1 MDNEMTL
8 SFLAISDNEAL
19 ARIAITSFLSVLD
32 PTIEELSEI
41 KTVVSE
47 AVTNAIIHGYDENP
61 NGIVTVQASRQGR
74 EVTITILDQ
83 GVGIENVTKA
93 MEPLYTTK
101 PMLERSGMGFTI
113 MESFTDQLAVQSELG
128 KGTAVTFKKQFQPV
142 QEPLYVR

>member
-8 SFLAISDNEAL
+8 SFRAISDNEAL
-19 ARIAITSFLSVLD
+19 ARIAITSFLSILD

-47 AVTNAIIHGYDENP
+47 AVTNAIIHGYDEDP
-61 NGIVTVQASRQGR
+61 NGIVTVQASRNGR
-74 EVTITILDQ
+74 EITISILDQ
-83 GVGIENVTKA
+83 GIGIENVTKA

-113 MESFTDQLAVQSELG
+113 MESFTDQLTVQSELG
-128 KGTAVTFKKQFQPV
+128 KGTAVTFKKQYQPV
-142 QEPLYVR
+142 DEPIYVR

>member
-8 SFLAISDNEAL
+8 SFLAISDNEGL
-19 ARIAITSFLSVLD
+19 ARIAITSFLAILD

-47 AVTNAIIHGYDENP
+47 AVTNSIIHGYDEDP

-83 GVGIENVTKA
+83 GAGIENVVQA

-113 MESFTDQLAVQSELG
+113 MESFTDHLSVQSELG

-142 QEPLYVR
+142 QEPIYVR

>member
-1 MDNEMTL
+1 MTL

-61 NGIVTVQASRQGR
+61 NGIVTIQASRQGR
-74 EVTITILDQ
+74 EITITILDQ
-83 GVGIENVTKA
+83 GVGIEDVTKA

-113 MESFTDQLAVQSELG
+113 MESFTDQLTVQSEPG
-128 KGTAVTFKKQFQPV
+128 KGTAVTFKKNFQPV
-142 QEPLYVR
+142 EEPLYVR

>member
-8 SFLAISDNEAL
+8 SFRAISDNEAL
-19 ARIAITSFLSVLD
+19 ARIAITSFLSILD

-47 AVTNAIIHGYDENP
+47 AVTNAIIHGYDEDP
-61 NGIVTVQASRQGR
+61 NGIVTVQASRNGR
-74 EVTITILDQ
+74 EITISILDQ
-83 GVGIENVTKA
+83 GIGIENVTKA

-113 MESFTDQLAVQSELG
+113 MESFTDQLTVQSELG

-142 QEPLYVR
+142 EEPLYVR

>member
-8 SFLAISDNEAL
+8 SFMAISDNEAL

-47 AVTNAIIHGYDENP
+47 AVTNAIIHGYNEDP
-61 NGIVTVQASRQGR
+61 NGIVTVQASRHGR
-74 EVTITILDQ
+74 EVTISIVDQ
-83 GVGIENVTKA
+83 GIGIENVTKA

-142 QEPLYVR
+142 EEPLYVR

>member
-74 EVTITILDQ
+74 DVTITILDQ

>member
-8 SFLAISDNEAL
+8 SFRAISDNEAL
-19 ARIAITSFLSVLD
+19 ARIAITSFLSILD

-47 AVTNAIIHGYDENP
+47 AVTNAIIHGYDEDP
-61 NGIVTVQASRQGR
+61 NGIVTVQASRNGR
-74 EVTITILDQ
+74 EITISILDQ
-83 GVGIENVTKA
+83 GIGIENVTKA

-113 MESFTDQLAVQSELG
+113 MESFTDQLTVQSELG
-128 KGTAVTFKKQFQPV
+128 KGTAVTFKRYQVGF
-142 QEPLYVR
+142 

>member
-19 ARIAITSFLSVLD
+19 ARIAITSFLAVLD

-47 AVTNAIIHGYDENP
+47 AVTNSIIHGYDENP

-83 GVGIENVTKA
+83 GVGIENVKQA

-113 MESFTDQLAVQSELG
+113 MESFTDQLAVQSEPG

>member
-19 ARIAITSFLSVLD
+19 ARIAITSFLAVLD

-47 AVTNAIIHGYDENP
+47 AVTNAIIHGYEENP
-61 NGIVTVQASRQGR
+61 NGIVTVQATRIGR
-74 EVTITILDQ
+74 DVTITILDQ
-83 GVGIENVTKA
+83 GVGIENVTQA

-101 PMLERSGMGFTI
+101 PLLERSGMGFTI

-142 QEPLYVR
+142 EEPLYVR